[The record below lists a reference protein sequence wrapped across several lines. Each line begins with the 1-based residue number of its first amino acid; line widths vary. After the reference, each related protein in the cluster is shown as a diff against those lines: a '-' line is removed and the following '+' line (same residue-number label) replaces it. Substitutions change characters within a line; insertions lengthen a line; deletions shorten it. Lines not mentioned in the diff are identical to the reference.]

1 MDLVALLR
9 RQIAG
14 LPSGADKPGL
24 EAVVSHVDCAFRH
37 RQRGIDSADDTLFS
51 DAIYRCNH
59 AFEGSMK
66 EAYRVITGKD
76 PDKVTP
82 YEIENYL
89 DKNAVF
95 RPRVVKQLSIYRT
108 DWRNPSTHD
117 YKLDF
122 DQSESLVA
130 IVTVAAF
137 TSLILD
143 EIAEQLSFAKSK
155 AETDKAP
162 PPAPQKAPGQAQNLQ
177 SQVSQLIQQ
186 FCSAHIPPT
195 NTDAPPPTERELLG
209 ALHGYLASAAPDL
222 TVEIEPQIR
231 ADKPFRPDLVI
242 KIGGERLVVE
252 LKRRLH
258 KSTYHNA
265 VAQVEH
271 YMLIGD
277 FQAGILVFMPPE
289 NAKVLERILPVEG
302 LKGSLT
308 VLSTEEA

>member
-9 RQIAG
+9 RQIAA
-14 LPSGADKPGL
+14 LPLGADRPGL

-37 RQRGIDSADDTLFS
+37 RQRGIDTADDTLFS

-82 YEIENYL
+82 YEIESYF
-89 DKNAVF
+89 DKNSVF

-137 TSLILD
+137 TSLVLD

-155 AETDKAP
+155 AETDKTP
-162 PPAPQKAPGQAQNLQ
+162 PPVQLEPQNQIRSLR
-177 SQVSQLIQQ
+177 SHVSLLIQQ
-186 FCSAHIPPT
+186 FCASHIPPT
-195 NTDAPPPTERELLG
+195 DSGAPPLTERELLG

-222 TVEIEPQIR
+222 IVEIEPQLK

-242 KIGGERLVVE
+242 QSGGERLVVE
-252 LKRRLH
+252 IKRRFH

-265 VAQVEH
+265 IAQVEH
-271 YMLIGD
+271 YMLIG
-277 FQAGILVFMPPE
+277 QMQEGVLVFMPSQ
-289 NAKVLERILPVEG
+289 NSRVHERILPVEG
-302 LKGSLT
+302 LEGSLS
-308 VLSTEEA
+308 VLSSEEA